1 MQGPSYPGKIT
12 LVSTW
17 YEDGIDPNN
26 NSGIQRFS
34 HLVIPTQYQC
44 VDQYHNL
51 DTDWVGSLIPVLIL
65 CIDTS
70 PTLVVTECNRQWYYH
85 PTCGP
90 DLL

>member
-44 VDQYHNL
+44 VDQYLNL
-51 DTDWVGSLIPVLIL
+51 DTD
-65 CIDTS
+65 
-70 PTLVVTECNRQWYYH
+70 
-85 PTCGP
+85 
-90 DLL
+90 